1 MTAHVQQGAPAAGFA
16 DPVLG
21 AQQCF
26 RAILNAMA
34 RPGTIEALAGAPD
47 PPPPLTRSAAAVCLT
62 LLDHD
67 TPLWLGDEFRTPA
80 AIGYLR
86 FHCGCAIASAPEEAR
101 FALSA
106 EAGTPLS
113 ALPTGTPDYPDR
125 SATMIQQ
132 VQALHCK
139 GSLTLAGPGV
149 DGRRSV
155 GVEGLPEA
163 FWAERERVCAAFP
176 CGIDIL
182 LAAGSFVIA
191 LPRSIR
197 VER

>member
-1 MTAHVQQGAPAAGFA
+1 MTLHAHEPVPAAGFA

-21 AQQCF
+21 AQQSF

-34 RPGTIEALAGAPD
+34 RPGTIEALASAPD
-47 PPPPLTRSAAAVCLT
+47 PPPPLARSAAAACLT

-67 TPLWLGDEFRTPA
+67 TPLWLGDDLRTPA

-86 FHCGCAIASAPEEAR
+86 FHCGCPMASAPEEAR

-106 EAGTPLS
+106 EEAAPMS
-113 ALPTGTPDYPDR
+113 ALPAGTPDYPDR
-125 SATMIQQ
+125 SATLIQQ
-132 VQALHCK
+132 VRALHCK
-139 GSLTLAGPGV
+139 GAMTFAGPGI
-149 DGRRSV
+149 DDSLSV
-155 GVEGLPEA
+155 GVEGLPES
-163 FWAERERVCAAFP
+163 FWAERERFCAAFP

-182 LAAGSFVIA
+182 FAAGSFVMA
-191 LPRSIR
+191 LPRGIR